1 MAVTIEV
8 VGAKELIAKLTTLEQ
23 LQKVKK
29 TIYDEAVYLKDKLA
43 TYPTNAHGPNTG
55 LRGDSEKAKKM
66 RRGFFY
72 HLKQGTISVPYT
84 RTGILGTR
92 WTVTSDSTG
101 WVATVANSMFAYNSL
116 VQGPDQ
122 TIGHSKSGW
131 LTVDKA
137 KENEEAGVIARIEAA
152 LEEEV
157 ADVG

>member
-1 MAVTIEV
+1 M
-8 VGAKELIAKLTTLEQ
+8 
-23 LQKVKK
+23 
-29 TIYDEAVYLKDKLA
+29 
-43 TYPTNAHGPNTG
+43 
-55 LRGDSEKAKKM
+55 
-66 RRGFFY
+66 
-72 HLKQGTISVPYT
+72 PYT

-92 WTVTSDSTG
+92 WTVTADSTG